1 MRYNNI
7 REFVLLFQ
15 NNPVFAAIFAVLAIG
30 AAIMLF
36 IISRKRILH
45 TERGLNTVQ
54 EGLGLKEWAQMMS
67 ELSLSH
73 QRVKWKRIN
82 RIVAH
87 VNQKAYR
94 KMNFIRSRIS
104 VTSPDIIALIPSA
117 RWLFDN
123 FQMMYR
129 EIKKMKTTGTGYIT
143 LPILESTM
151 YRGYPRIYVVAKK
164 WLKYQAVI

>member
-1 MRYNNI
+1 MKGRKRMRYNNI

-73 QRVKWKRIN
+73 QRVKWTRIN

-87 VNQKAYR
+87 VN
-94 KMNFIRSRIS
+94 
-104 VTSPDIIALIPSA
+104 
-117 RWLFDN
+117 
-123 FQMMYR
+123 
-129 EIKKMKTTGTGYIT
+129 KK
-143 LPILESTM
+143 PI
-151 YRGYPRIYVVAKK
+151 GK
-164 WLKYQAVI
+164 